1 MGRSR
6 WAHYNYWTLTG
17 LSVFFICAICFH
29 FCKDVL
35 YLVQL
40 NLVLAVKS
48 FAILILGQLWPD
60 KENS

>member
-1 MGRSR
+1 MG
-6 WAHYNYWTLTG
+6 TLQ
-17 LSVFFICAICFH
+17 LLDAYRFVCFFICAICFH
-29 FCKDVL
+29 FCNDVL

-40 NLVLAVKS
+40 NVVLAVKS